1 MTDEE
6 QIIVNF
12 LQTSPESFF
21 GRREIARRAVRRRV
35 FEENPNWVDAPLA
48 TLLVKQVIEQDNS
61 GFYRMKKDELLR

>member
-12 LQTSPESFF
+12 LQSSPESFF

-35 FEENPNWVDAPLA
+35 FEENPNWADGPLA
-48 TLLVKQVIEQDNS
+48 TLLVKQVIEQNDS

>member
-6 QIIVNF
+6 QQIVNY

-35 FEENPNWVDAPLA
+35 FEENPNWADTPLNN
-48 TLLVKQVIEQDNS
+48 LLLQNIIEQDAN
-61 GFYRMKKDELLR
+61 GLYRLKQEEDRR